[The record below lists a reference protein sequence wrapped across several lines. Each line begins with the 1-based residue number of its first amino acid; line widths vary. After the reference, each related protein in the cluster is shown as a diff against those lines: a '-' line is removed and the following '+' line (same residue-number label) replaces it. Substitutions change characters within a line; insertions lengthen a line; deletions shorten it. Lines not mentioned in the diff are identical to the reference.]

1 MNAMTKPEQQAVQGH
16 DSEDFNTS
24 SNPSISD
31 VIEARLSR
39 RSLFKAGFGTAG
51 TAVLGSVAL
60 TACGG
65 GSDTTGEITSL
76 QGPQQVTIVDASGGS
91 SFAVRLP
98 RGVRVSRRPSRRA
111 SCMVRVDPPMR
122 ASPLT

>member
-24 SNPSISD
+24 NNPSISD

-51 TAVLGSVAL
+51 TPCWAAW
-60 TACGG
+60 
-65 GSDTTGEITSL
+65 
-76 QGPQQVTIVDASGGS
+76 
-91 SFAVRLP
+91 R
-98 RGVRVSRRPSRRA
+98 
-111 SCMVRVDPPMR
+111 
-122 ASPLT
+122 SPLVVVAAMQPRCPRRWTPASS